1 VQDTFVDGTFY
12 TYPQQFYQVFAV
24 LARIGTDTTPRLF
37 AIGLLPGKDQGSSY
51 DTFHNLLKTVCNGQL
66 NPRRAMC
73 DFELAISK
81 SIKQSWPT
89 CKVGVCIN
97 YFLYKAQVTHC
108 WVHFRRSGRRWLGA
122 NGMLSLLDDK
132 TTLYSTGTHG
142 GNTFSTWVLC
152 VYALAY
158 VPADCV
164 VNVFESVEW
173 PQVLADFITDY
184 FEGEIELF
192 NC

>member
-1 VQDTFVDGTFY
+1 MRVGAHTPTHARTPTTFTQ
-12 TYPQQFYQVFAV
+12 TAT
-24 LARIGTDTTPRLF
+24 RTPKTPATAPLITKCAKELIVINGRLHIF
-37 AIGLLPGKDQGSSY
+37 DKHI
-51 DTFHNLLKTVCNGQL
+51 
-66 NPRRAMC
+66 
-73 DFELAISK
+73 ELAISK